1 MATLSNHCVICDQPH
16 VFGNMLKPAVCTR
29 ELCCWSFQQLG
40 VGAGSADEIATAA
53 EVVDLLVSLAA
64 AASNSPRKEVIFEP
78 YPTIM
83 DPKDSK
89 KALMS
94 PQSKDFNKL
103 CEILN
108 KMPSIEKIANA
119 KDAGDMKSIL
129 DKAHP
134 MANDMLSWIISSN
147 RSHIVKIPKEK
158 VLF

>member
-1 MATLSNHCVICDQPH
+1 
-16 VFGNMLKPAVCTR
+16 MLKPAVCTR

-53 EVVDLLVSLAA
+53 EVVDLLVSFASSAA
-64 AASNSPRKEVIFEP
+64 NSGRKETIFEP

-83 DPKDSK
+83 DPKDPK

-94 PQSKDFNKL
+94 PHAKDFVKL
-103 CEILN
+103 CEVLN

-119 KDAGDMKSIL
+119 KDAGDMKTIL

-134 MANDMLSWIISSN
+134 MANDMLTWIISSN

-158 VLF
+158 VPFPR